1 VGGVELPHLM
11 LEHRPIE
18 LIAFAALIFAA
29 GFIAAEAAGVLGMI
43 KTYGGLEAAMRRE
56 GDED

>member
-18 LIAFAALIFAA
+18 LIAFAAR
-29 GFIAAEAAGVLGMI
+29 FIAAEAAGVLGMI